1 MKHTKILSLLLAVLL
16 LALLGC
22 GGGDKTAG
30 TTQSGEKTGTV
41 EGTVETAPA
50 ATEAPQEETP
60 QEENPQEETPQEEDP
75 QEEAAPAEE
84 GPLTGALQNNVYTNE
99 YFALGCALDENWR
112 FITREEIAQFN
123 SETAEMIDVEDVKAA
138 LKEDGS
144 YYMDM
149 AAEADEG
156 LVQIN
161 AVIENIG
168 VIYGITMDE
177 SGYIDAALERD
188 LNAKLAAMG
197 MENVKIEKNEVEL
210 AGAAHA
216 GIRVEAEYQ
225 GVSLYQQVVAV
236 KKNSYVMAV
245 NCTCWGEDILSTMLG
260 YFYALD

>member
-22 GGGDKTAG
+22 GGSDKTAG

-60 QEENPQEETPQEEDP
+60 QEE
-75 QEEAAPAEE
+75 AAPAEE

-99 YFALGCALDENWR
+99 YFALGCTLDENWR
-112 FITREEIAQFN
+112 FNTREEIAQFN
-123 SETAEMIDVEDVKAA
+123 SETAEMIDDEDVKAA
-138 LKEDGS
+138 LKDGI
-144 YYMDM
+144 YYIDM

-177 SGYIDAALERD
+177 SGYIDVALEND
-188 LNAKLAAMG
+188 LNAMLAAMG
-197 MENVKIEKNEVEL
+197 MENVKVEKNEVEL

-216 GIRVEAEYQ
+216 GLRIEAEYQ
-225 GVSLYQQVVAV
+225 GVSIYQQVVAV
-236 KKNSYVMAV
+236 KKNSYVMTV
-245 NCTCWGEDILSTMLG
+245 TCACCGEDILSTMLG

>member
-50 ATEAPQEETP
+50 ATEAPQEE
-60 QEENPQEETPQEEDP
+60 NP

-99 YFALGCALDENWR
+99 YFALGCTLDENWR
-112 FITREEIAQFN
+112 FNTREEIAQSN
-123 SETAEMIDVEDVKAA
+123 SETAEMIDDEDVKAA
-138 LKEDGS
+138 LEDGS
-144 YYMDM
+144 SYMDM
-149 AAEADEG
+149 SAEADEG
-156 LVQIN
+156 LVHIN

-177 SGYIDAALERD
+177 SGYIDVALEND
-188 LNAKLAAMG
+188 LNAMLAAMG
-197 MENVKIEKNEVEL
+197 MENVKVEKNEVEL

-216 GIRVEAEYQ
+216 GRLPCRSHRTFWAGAGRALPYCIAPRPKACF
-225 GVSLYQQVVAV
+225 ACP
-236 KKNSYVMAV
+236 A
-245 NCTCWGEDILSTMLG
+245 DG
-260 YFYALD
+260 YDTGRPPGGRK

>member
-22 GGGDKTAG
+22 GGSDKTAG

-41 EGTVETAPA
+41 EGAVETAPA
-50 ATEAPQEETP
+50 ATEAPPEETP
-60 QEENPQEETPQEEDP
+60 QEENP

-123 SETAEMIDVEDVKAA
+123 SETSEMIDDEDVKAA
-138 LKEDGS
+138 LKDGI
-144 YYMDM
+144 YYIDM

>member
-22 GGGDKTAG
+22 GGGDKNAG

-60 QEENPQEETPQEEDP
+60 QEENP

-123 SETAEMIDVEDVKAA
+123 SETSEMIDDEDVKAA
-138 LKEDGS
+138 LKDGI
-144 YYMDM
+144 YYIDM

-216 GIRVEAEYQ
+216 GLRIEAEYQ
-225 GVSLYQQVVAV
+225 GVSIYQQVVAV

>member
-1 MKHTKILSLLLAVLL
+1 MRHTKILSLLLAVLL

-41 EGTVETAPA
+41 EGTVETATA
-50 ATEAPQEETP
+50 ATEAPQEET
-60 QEENPQEETPQEEDP
+60 P

-99 YFALGCALDENWR
+99 YFALGCTLDENWR
-112 FITREEIAQFN
+112 FNTREEIAQSN
-123 SETAEMIDVEDVKAA
+123 SETAEMFDDEDVKAA
-138 LKEDGS
+138 LEDGS
-144 YYMDM
+144 SYMDM
-149 AAEADEG
+149 SAEADEG
-156 LVQIN
+156 LVNIN

-177 SGYIDAALERD
+177 SGYIDAALENND
-188 LNAKLAAMG
+188 LNAMFTAMG
-197 MENVKIEKNEVEL
+197 MENVKVEKNEVEL

-216 GIRVEAEYQ
+216 GLRIEAEYQ
-225 GVSLYQQVVAV
+225 GISIYQQMVAV
-236 KKNSYVMAV
+236 KKNSYVMTV
-245 NCTCWGEDILSTMLG
+245 TCTCWGEDILSAMLG

>member
-22 GGGDKTAG
+22 GGSDKTAG

-41 EGTVETAPA
+41 EGAVETAPA
-50 ATEAPQEETP
+50 ATEAPQEET
-60 QEENPQEETPQEEDP
+60 P

-123 SETAEMIDVEDVKAA
+123 SETSEMIDDEDVKAA
-138 LKEDGS
+138 LKDGI
-144 YYMDM
+144 YYIDM

>member
-60 QEENPQEETPQEEDP
+60 QEENPQEE
-75 QEEAAPAEE
+75 AAPAEE

-112 FITREEIAQFN
+112 FNTREEIAQFN

-138 LKEDGS
+138 LEAGS
-144 YYMDM
+144 YYIDM

-225 GVSLYQQVVAV
+225 GVSLYQQLVAV

>member
-60 QEENPQEETPQEEDP
+60 QEE
-75 QEEAAPAEE
+75 AAPAEE
-84 GPLTGALQNNVYTNE
+84 GPMTGALQNNVYTNE
-99 YFALGCALDENWR
+99 YFALGCTLDENWR
-112 FITREEIAQFN
+112 FNTREEIAQSN
-123 SETAEMIDVEDVKAA
+123 SETAEMIDDEDVKAA
-138 LKEDGS
+138 LEDGS
-144 YYMDM
+144 SYMDM
-149 AAEADEG
+149 SAEADEG
-156 LVQIN
+156 LVHIN

-177 SGYIDAALERD
+177 SGYIDVALEND
-188 LNAKLAAMG
+188 LNAMLAAMG
-197 MENVKIEKNEVEL
+197 MENVKVEKNEVEL

-216 GIRVEAEYQ
+216 GLRIEAEYQ
-225 GVSLYQQVVAV
+225 GVSIYQQVVAV
-236 KKNSYVMAV
+236 KKNSYVMTV
-245 NCTCWGEDILSTMLG
+245 TCACCGEDILSTMLG

>member
-22 GGGDKTAG
+22 GGSDKTAG

-60 QEENPQEETPQEEDP
+60 QEE
-75 QEEAAPAEE
+75 AAPAEE

-99 YFALGCALDENWR
+99 YFALGCTLDENWR
-112 FITREEIAQFN
+112 FNTREEIAQFN
-123 SETAEMIDVEDVKAA
+123 SETAEMIDDEDVKAA
-138 LKEDGS
+138 LKDGI
-144 YYMDM
+144 YYIDM

-210 AGAAHA
+210 AGAAHS

-225 GVSLYQQVVAV
+225 GVILYQQVVAV

-245 NCTCWGEDILSTMLG
+245 TCTCWGEDILSTMLG

>member
-22 GGGDKTAG
+22 GGSDKTAG

-50 ATEAPQEETP
+50 ATEAPREET
-60 QEENPQEETPQEEDP
+60 P

-138 LKEDGS
+138 LEDGS
-144 YYMDM
+144 SYMDM
-149 AAEADEG
+149 SAEADEG

-161 AVIENIG
+161 AAIENIG

-225 GVSLYQQVVAV
+225 GVSLYQQLVAV

>member
-22 GGGDKTAG
+22 GGCDKTAG

-41 EGTVETAPA
+41 EGAVETAPA
-50 ATEAPQEETP
+50 ATEAPQAETP
-60 QEENPQEETPQEEDP
+60 QEENPR
-75 QEEAAPAEE
+75 EEAAPAEE

-99 YFALGCALDENWR
+99 YFALGCTLDENWR
-112 FITREEIAQFN
+112 FNTREEIAQFN
-123 SETAEMIDVEDVKAA
+123 SETAEMFDDEDVKAA
-138 LKEDGS
+138 LEDGS

-149 AAEADEG
+149 SAEADEG
-156 LVQIN
+156 LVHIK

-177 SGYIDAALERD
+177 SGYIDAALENND
-188 LNAKLAAMG
+188 LNAMFTAMG
-197 MENVKIEKNEVEL
+197 MENVKMEKNEVEL

-216 GIRVEAEYQ
+216 GLRIEAEYQ
-225 GVSLYQQVVAV
+225 GISIYQQVVAV
-236 KKNSYVMAV
+236 KKNSYVMTVICA
-245 NCTCWGEDILSTMLG
+245 CRDEDILSTMLG

>member
-50 ATEAPQEETP
+50 ATEAPQEE
-60 QEENPQEETPQEEDP
+60 NP

-99 YFALGCALDENWR
+99 YFALGCTLDENWR

-138 LKEDGS
+138 LEAGS
-144 YYMDM
+144 YYIDM

-161 AVIENIG
+161 AAIENIG

-225 GVSLYQQVVAV
+225 GVSLYQQLVAV